1 MDGDVGGHY
10 KPFKCFKTTM
20 TTFKKVLLSR
30 LLWLLL
36 PFCFPFFGKSQDSW
50 DVVKLRG
57 SIYTKGAPLK
67 EGSTLTKTQT
77 FTFSNT
83 SDVLL
88 VRQNDQAYIVKPP
101 GFATQ
106 VRAGKPIQNGS
117 TSLEQEQHRWT
128 AAVFTASNLNKIGTE
143 SVCDNVLF
151 NMPVLSHPAGM
162 MCDELEP
169 DDNWASFKQKSLPNT
184 LYPKDQFNTFSVLAS
199 PNCAYKLYFTQ
210 KGNLELV
217 RTRDQ
222 QVIWR
227 TDLPDSD
234 NSYAILSESGALTIV
249 DATGQERWSSGTT
262 TQNCQCSTLFLSNE
276 GNLQLN
282 TPSDEITWQTRTWG
296 GLVNTS
302 PYGHAV
308 PENSTPLDLIQQ
320 FTVQSVSD
328 GMLLDVALKNS
339 LEGALKVAKGAP
351 GAITQIWTVSKTPDR
366 RYRKL
371 RSDKNQFL
379 SVSAEN
385 SSGVFTRT
393 FSSEIN
399 QEWDIVPA
407 DKPDVYYIRNI
418 NGLYL
423 ENSSTSKGKLVLAAF
438 NNQNNQRWRFT
449 VAP

>member
-88 VRQNDQAYIVKPP
+88 VRQNDQAYIVKLP
-101 GFATQ
+101 GFTNQ
-106 VRAGKPIQNGS
+106 VRAGQPIQNGS
-117 TSLEQEQHRWT
+117 TSLEQEQYRWA

-227 TDLPDSD
+227 TDLP
-234 NSYAILSESGALTIV
+234 IV
-249 DATGQERWSSGTT
+249 MR
-262 TQNCQCSTLFLSNE
+262 F
-276 GNLQLN
+276 
-282 TPSDEITWQTRTWG
+282 
-296 GLVNTS
+296 
-302 PYGHAV
+302 
-308 PENSTPLDLIQQ
+308 
-320 FTVQSVSD
+320 
-328 GMLLDVALKNS
+328 
-339 LEGALKVAKGAP
+339 
-351 GAITQIWTVSKTPDR
+351 
-366 RYRKL
+366 YRS
-371 RSDKNQFL
+371 R
-379 SVSAEN
+379 VH
-385 SSGVFTRT
+385 
-393 FSSEIN
+393 
-399 QEWDIVPA
+399 
-407 DKPDVYYIRNI
+407 
-418 NGLYL
+418 
-423 ENSSTSKGKLVLAAF
+423 
-438 NNQNNQRWRFT
+438 
-449 VAP
+449 